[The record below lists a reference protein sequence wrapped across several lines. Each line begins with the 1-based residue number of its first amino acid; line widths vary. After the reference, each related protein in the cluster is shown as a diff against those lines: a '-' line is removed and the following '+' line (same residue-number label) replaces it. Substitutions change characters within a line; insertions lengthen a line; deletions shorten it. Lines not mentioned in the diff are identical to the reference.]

1 MFAMSVVIAP
11 KLPPFRLSSHSN
23 LKGSVFVLRSHA
35 AGSLRGSD
43 AGKQVTL
50 AGWVARRRDHGGVI
64 FIDLRDASGVAQVVF
79 RDALEEGQVLAQAHR
94 LRAEFCV
101 AVQGVVEV
109 RPEGNANAEIAT
121 GDIEVNATS
130 LTVLG
135 ESAALPFQLDEP
147 AGEEMRLKYRYLDL
161 RRDGPA
167 AAIRLRSKVNAAAR
181 SVLAG
186 QDFVEIETPT
196 ITRSTP
202 EGARDFLVPARLR
215 PGSFY
220 ALPQSPQLFKQ
231 LLMVAGMERYYQI
244 ARCYRDEDFRAD
256 RQPEFTQL
264 DMEMSFVDAED
275 IIAISE
281 QILTALWA
289 LIGYQIPTPIPRIT
303 YADAM
308 RRFGSD
314 KPDMR
319 FGLELVE
326 CTEFFKDTTFR
337 VFQAPYV
344 GAVVMPGGAS
354 QPRRT
359 LDGWQEWA
367 KQRGHRGL
375 AYVLVDDDGTLGG
388 PVAKNLTDAERD
400 GLAGHVGAEPGD
412 CIFFSAGP
420 PKASRAL
427 LGAARGEIASRL
439 NLIDPDVWAFVWVVD
454 PPLFEPADE
463 ATAAGDVAVGSGA
476 WTAVHHAFTSPKRQ
490 EVDVVDV
497 LVSDPGGV
505 LADAYDIVC
514 NGNEI
519 GGGSI
524 RIHRRDIQ
532 ERVFAI
538 MGLDQAEAE
547 EKFGFLLE
555 AFTFGAP
562 PHGGIAFGWDRINAL
577 LSGVDSI
584 REVIAFPK
592 TGGGIDPLTDAPAPI
607 TAQQRKES
615 GIDAKPKE
623 VDRA

>member
-1 MFAMSVVIAP
+1 M
-11 KLPPFRLSSHSN
+11 
-23 LKGSVFVLRSHA
+23 KGSVVLRSHA
-35 AGSLRGSD
+35 AGSLRNSD
-43 AGKQVTL
+43 AGQRVTL

-64 FIDLRDASGVAQVVF
+64 FIDLRDSSGIAQVVF
-79 RDALEEGQVLAQAHR
+79 RAPDVLAQAHR

-101 AVQGVVEV
+101 AVDGVVEI
-109 RPEGNANAEIAT
+109 RPEGNANTEIAT

-135 ESAALPFQLDEP
+135 ECAPLPFQLDEP
-147 AGEEMRLKYRYLDL
+147 AGEELRLKYRYIDL
-161 RRDGPA
+161 RRDGPG

-181 SVLAG
+181 DVLARH
-186 QDFVEIETPT
+186 DFVEVETPT
-196 ITRSTP
+196 MTRSTP
-202 EGARDFLVPARLR
+202 EGARDFLVPARLQ

-231 LLMVAGMERYYQI
+231 LLLVAGMERYYQI

-281 QILTALWA
+281 EVLTALWA
-289 LIGYQIPTPIPRIT
+289 LIGYQIPTPIPRIS

-308 RRFGSD
+308 RRYGSD

-326 CTEFFKDTTFR
+326 CAEFFSDTTFR

-375 AYVLVDDDGTLGG
+375 AYVLVGDDGTLGG
-388 PVAKNLTDAERD
+388 PVAKNLTDSERD
-400 GLAGHVGAEPGD
+400 GLAAHVGAEPGD

-420 PKASRAL
+420 AKSSRAL

-439 NLIDPDVWAFVWVVD
+439 DLIDRDAWTFVWVVD

-463 ATAAGDVAVGSGA
+463 AAAAGDVAVGSGA
-476 WTAVHHAFTSPKRQ
+476 WTAVHHAFTAPKPEWEDRI
-490 EVDVVDV
+490 E
-497 LVSDPGGV
+497 SDTGSV

-514 NGNEI
+514 NGHEI
-519 GGGSI
+519 GGGSV

-532 ERVFAI
+532 ERVFAV
-538 MGLDQAEAE
+538 MGLDKAEAE

-555 AFTFGAP
+555 AFMFGAP

-577 LSGVDSI
+577 LSGMDSI

-592 TGGGIDPLTDAPAPI
+592 TGGGVDPLTAAPAPI

-615 GIDAKPKE
+615 GIDAETRRRGPT
-623 VDRA
+623 

>member
-1 MFAMSVVIAP
+1 M
-11 KLPPFRLSSHSN
+11 FRLGSHSVHV
-23 LKGSVFVLRSHA
+23 KGVFVLRSHA
-35 AGSLRGSD
+35 AGSLRSHD
-43 AGKQVTL
+43 AGQRVTL
-50 AGWVARRRDHGGVI
+50 AGWVAHRRDHGGVI
-64 FIDLRDASGVAQVVF
+64 FIDLRDASGIAQVVF
-79 RDALEEGQVLAQAHR
+79 RDPRDTQVLAQAHR
-94 LRAEFCV
+94 LRAEFCI
-101 AVQGVVEV
+101 AVSGVVEI
-109 RPEGNANAEIAT
+109 RPEGNANAEIPT
-121 GDIEVNATS
+121 GEVEVNVTS
-130 LTVLG
+130 LSVLG
-135 ESAALPFQLDEP
+135 ESAPLPFQLDEP
-147 AGEEMRLKYRYLDL
+147 AGEELRLKYRYLDL
-161 RRDGPA
+161 RREGPA

-181 SVLAG
+181 DVLARH
-186 QDFVEIETPT
+186 DFVEIETPT

-215 PGSFY
+215 PGTFY

-231 LLMVAGMERYYQI
+231 LLMVGGMERYYQI

-281 QILTALWA
+281 EILTALWA
-289 LIGYQIPTPIPRIT
+289 LVGYQIPTPIPRIS

-326 CTEFFKDTTFR
+326 CAEFFKDTTFR

-367 KQRGHRGL
+367 RQRGHRGL
-375 AYVLVDDDGTLGG
+375 AYVLVGEDGTLSG

-400 GLAGHVGAEPGD
+400 GLAAHVGAEPGD

-420 PKASRAL
+420 PKPSRAL
-427 LGAARGEIASRL
+427 LGAARGEIAGRL
-439 NLIDPDVWAFVWVVD
+439 GLIDPAAWAFVWVVD
-454 PPLFEPADE
+454 PPLFEPAED
-463 ATAAGDVAVGSGA
+463 ATASGDVAVGSGA
-476 WTAVHHAFTSPKRQ
+476 WTAVHHAFTSPKPQ
-490 EVDVVDV
+490 NGDAADA
-497 LVSDPGGV
+497 LDTDPGNV

-532 ERVFAI
+532 ERVFGV
-538 MGLDQAEAE
+538 MGLDKAEAE

-555 AFTFGAP
+555 AFMFGAP

-592 TGGGIDPLTDAPAPI
+592 TGGGVDPLTDAPAPI
-607 TAQQRKES
+607 TAQQRRES
-615 GIDAKPKE
+615 GIDAKPKQ
-623 VDRA
+623 V

>member
-1 MFAMSVVIAP
+1 M
-11 KLPPFRLSSHSN
+11 
-23 LKGSVFVLRSHA
+23 LRTHA
-35 AGSLRGSD
+35 AGSLRTTD
-43 AGKQVTL
+43 AGQKVTL
-50 AGWVARRRDHGGVI
+50 ADWMARRRDHGGVI
-64 FIDLRDASGVAQVVF
+64 FIDLRDASGVSQVVF
-79 RDALEEGQVLAQAHR
+79 REGNVLAQAHR
-94 LRAEFCV
+94 LRAEFCI
-101 AVQGVVEV
+101 AVDGVVEI
-109 RPEGNANAEIAT
+109 RPAGNANPEIAT

-135 ESAALPFQLDEP
+135 ESAPLPFQLDEP
-147 AGEEMRLKYRYLDL
+147 AGEEARLKYRYLDL
-161 RRDGPA
+161 RRDGPGG
-167 AAIRLRSKVNAAAR
+167 AIRLRSKANAAAR
-181 SVLAG
+181 EVLAG
-186 QDFVEIETPT
+186 HDFVEIETPT
-196 ITRSTP
+196 MTRSTP
-202 EGARDFLVPARLR
+202 EGARDFLVPARLQ

-264 DMEMSFVDAED
+264 DMELSFVDTED
-275 IIAISE
+275 VIAISE
-281 QILTALWA
+281 QIIKALWA
-289 LIGYQIPTPIPRIT
+289 LIGYDVPLPLPRMT

-308 RRFGSD
+308 RLYVSD
-314 KPDMR
+314 KPDLR

-326 CTEFFKDTTFR
+326 CTDFFKDTPFR

-359 LDGWQEWA
+359 LDGWQEFA

-388 PVAKNLTDAERD
+388 PVAKNLSDAERD
-400 GLAGHVGAEPGD
+400 GLAVHVGASPGD
-412 CIFFSAGP
+412 CVFFSAGP
-420 PKASRAL
+420 AKSSRAL
-427 LGAARGEIASRL
+427 LGAVRIEIAKRQD
-439 NLIDPDVWAFVWVVD
+439 LIDPNAWAFTWVVD

-463 ATAAGDVAVGSGA
+463 ATAHGDVAVGSGA
-476 WTAVHHAFTSPKRQ
+476 WTAVHHAFTAPKP
-490 EVDVVDV
+490 EFEDSIDT
-497 LVSDPGGV
+497 DPGLV
-505 LADAYDIVC
+505 PADAYDVVC

-532 ERVFAI
+532 ERVFAV
-538 MGLDQAEAE
+538 MGLDKAEAE

-577 LSGVDSI
+577 LSDMDSI

-592 TGGGIDPLTDAPAPI
+592 SGGGVDPLTGAPAPI
-607 TAQQRKES
+607 TPQQRKES
-615 GIDAKPKE
+615 GIDAKPAK
-623 VDRA
+623 DG

>member
-1 MFAMSVVIAP
+1 M
-11 KLPPFRLSSHSN
+11 
-23 LKGSVFVLRSHA
+23 LRSHA
-35 AGSLRGSD
+35 AGLLGEGD
-43 AGKQVTL
+43 AGQQVTL

-64 FIDLRDASGVAQVVF
+64 FIDLRDASGIAQVVF
-79 RDALEEGQVLAQAHR
+79 RDPQDTEVLAQAHR

-101 AVQGVVEV
+101 SVAGVVEI
-109 RPEGNANAEIAT
+109 RPEGNANPEIAT
-121 GDIEVNATS
+121 GEIEVNATS

-135 ESAALPFQLDEP
+135 ECAPLPFQLDEP
-147 AGEEMRLKYRYLDL
+147 AGEELRLKYRYLDL
-161 RRDGPA
+161 RRDDPA
-167 AAIRLRSKVNAAAR
+167 AAIRLRSRVNAAAR
-181 SVLAG
+181 AVLARH
-186 QDFVEIETPT
+186 DFVEIETPT

-202 EGARDFLVPARLR
+202 EGARDFLVPARLH

-281 QILTALWA
+281 EVLTELWA
-289 LIGYQIPTPIPRIT
+289 LIGYRIPTPIPRIG
-303 YADAM
+303 YAEAM
-308 RRFGSD
+308 RRFGTD
-314 KPDMR
+314 KPDLR

-326 CTEFFKDTTFR
+326 CTDFFSDTTFR

-359 LDGWQEWA
+359 LDGWQDWA

-375 AYVLVDDDGTLGG
+375 AYVLVAEDGTLGG
-388 PVAKNLTDAERD
+388 PVAKNLTEAERT
-400 GLAGHVGAEPGD
+400 GLADHVGAKPGD

-420 PKASRAL
+420 VKSSRAL
-427 LGAARGEIASRL
+427 LGAARVEIANRL
-439 NLIDPDVWAFVWVVD
+439 GLIDPDAWAFVWVVD

-463 ATAAGDVAVGSGA
+463 ATAAGEVAVGSGA
-476 WTAVHHAFTSPKRQ
+476 WTAVHHAFTAPKPEWEDRI
-490 EVDVVDV
+490 E
-497 LVSDPGGV
+497 SDTGSV

-514 NGNEI
+514 NGHEI
-519 GGGSI
+519 GGGSV

-532 ERVFAI
+532 ERVFAV
-538 MGLDQAEAE
+538 MGLDKAEAE

-555 AFTFGAP
+555 AFMFGAP
-562 PHGGIAFGWDRINAL
+562 PHGGIAFGWDRTTAL
-577 LSGVDSI
+577 LAGMDSI

-592 TGGGIDPLTDAPAPI
+592 TGGGVDPLTDAPAPI

-615 GIDAKPKE
+615 GIDAQPKR
-623 VDRA
+623 VQQA

>member
-1 MFAMSVVIAP
+1 
-11 KLPPFRLSSHSN
+11 
-23 LKGSVFVLRSHA
+23 VLRSHA
-35 AGSLRGSD
+35 AGSLRAGD
-43 AGKQVTL
+43 AGQKVTL

-64 FIDLRDASGVAQVVF
+64 FIDLRDASGVSQVVF
-79 RDALEEGQVLAQAHR
+79 RADDVLAQAHR

-101 AVQGVVEV
+101 AIEGVVEI
-109 RPEGNANAEIAT
+109 RPQGNANPDIAT
-121 GDIEVNATS
+121 GEIEVNATS

-135 ESAALPFQLDEP
+135 DCAPLPFQLDEP
-147 AGEEMRLKYRYLDL
+147 AGEETRLRYRYLDL
-161 RRDGPA
+161 RRDGPG

-181 SVLAG
+181 GVLAAH
-186 QDFVEIETPT
+186 DFVEIETPT
-196 ITRSTP
+196 MTRSTP
-202 EGARDFLVPARLR
+202 EGARDFLVPARLQ

-264 DMEMSFVDAED
+264 DIEMSFIDAD
-275 IIAISE
+275 DVIAISE
-281 QILTALWA
+281 QVVKAVWA
-289 LIGYQIPTPIPRIT
+289 LIGYDLPLPFPRIS

-308 RRFGSD
+308 GRFGSD
-314 KPDMR
+314 KPDLR
-319 FGLELVE
+319 FALELAD

-344 GAVVMPGGAS
+344 GAVVMAGGAS

-359 LDGWQEWA
+359 LDGWQDWA
-367 KQRGHRGL
+367 KQRGHKGL
-375 AYVLVDDDGTLGG
+375 AYVLVGDDGTLGG
-388 PVAKNLTDAERD
+388 PVAKNLSDAERA
-400 GLAGHVGAEPGD
+400 GLAAHVGAAPGD

-420 PKASRAL
+420 AKASRTL
-427 LGAARGEIASRL
+427 LGAARVEIAHRL
-439 NLIDPDVWAFVWVVD
+439 NLIDPDAWAFTWVVD
-454 PPLFEPADE
+454 FPLFEPADE
-463 ATAAGDVAVGSGA
+463 AAAAGEVAVGAGA
-476 WTAVHHAFTSPKRQ
+476 WTAVHHAFTAPKP
-490 EVDVVDV
+490 ESEATFDT
-497 LVSDPGGV
+497 DPGSA

-532 ERVFAI
+532 ERVFAM
-538 MGLDQAEAE
+538 MGIGAAEAQ
-547 EKFGFLLE
+547 EKFGFLLD

-562 PHGGIAFGWDRINAL
+562 PHGGIAFGWDRIVAL
-577 LSGVDSI
+577 LAGTESI

-592 TGGGIDPLTDAPAPI
+592 SGGGVDPLTDAPAPI

-615 GIDAKPKE
+615 GIDVVPE
-623 VDRA
+623 SPRDRR

>member
-1 MFAMSVVIAP
+1 M
-11 KLPPFRLSSHSN
+11 
-23 LKGSVFVLRSHA
+23 LRSHA
-35 AGSLRGSD
+35 AGSLRAAD
-43 AGKQVTL
+43 AGQKVTL

-64 FIDLRDASGVAQVVF
+64 FIDLRDASGLAQVVF
-79 RDALEEGQVLAQAHR
+79 READVLAQAHR

-101 AVQGVVEV
+101 AVEGVVEI
-109 RPEGNANAEIAT
+109 RPEGNENPELPT

-135 ESAALPFQLDEP
+135 ESAPLPFQLDEP
-147 AGEEMRLKYRYLDL
+147 AGEEARLKYRYLDL
-161 RRDGPA
+161 RREGPGS
-167 AAIRLRSKVNAAAR
+167 AIRLRSKVSAAAR
-181 SVLAG
+181 EVLG
-186 QDFVEIETPT
+186 RHDFVEIETPT
-196 ITRSTP
+196 LTRSTP
-202 EGARDFLVPARLR
+202 EGARDFLVPARLQ

-231 LLMVAGMERYYQI
+231 LLMVGGMERYYQI

-275 IIAISE
+275 VIAISE
-281 QILTALWA
+281 EILAALWA
-289 LIGYQIPTPIPRIT
+289 LIGYELPRPIPRIS
-303 YADAM
+303 YAEAM

-326 CTEFFKDTTFR
+326 CTDFFKDTTFR

-344 GAVVMPGGAS
+344 GAAVMPGGAS

-375 AYVLVDDDGTLGG
+375 AYVLVNDDGTLGG

-400 GLAGHVGAEPGD
+400 GLAGHVGANPGD

-420 PKASRAL
+420 PKSSRAL
-427 LGAARGEIASRL
+427 LGAARIEIARRL
-439 NLIDPDVWAFVWVVD
+439 DLIDPDAWAFVWVVD
-454 PPLFEPADE
+454 PPLLEPADE
-463 ATAAGDVAVGSGA
+463 AAAHGDIAVGHGA
-476 WTAVHHAFTSPKRQ
+476 WTAVHHAFTAPKP
-490 EVDVVDV
+490 EWEDK
-497 LVSDPGGV
+497 LEADPGAV

-514 NGNEI
+514 NGHEI

-538 MGLDQAEAE
+538 MGIGPEEAQ
-547 EKFGFLLE
+547 EKFGFLLT
-555 AFTFGAP
+555 AFQYGAP
-562 PHGGIAFGWDRINAL
+562 PHGGIAFGWDRITAL
-577 LSGVDSI
+577 LARMDSI

-592 TGGGIDPLTDAPAPI
+592 TGGGVDPLTDAPAPI
-607 TAQQRKES
+607 TEQQRKES
-615 GIDAKPKE
+615 GIDAKPENESAK
-623 VDRA
+623 

>member
-1 MFAMSVVIAP
+1 M
-11 KLPPFRLSSHSN
+11 
-23 LKGSVFVLRSHA
+23 LRSHA
-35 AGSLRGSD
+35 AGLLREGD
-43 AGKQVTL
+43 AGQQVTL

-64 FIDLRDASGVAQVVF
+64 FIDLRDASGIAQVVF
-79 RDALEEGQVLAQAHR
+79 RDPQDTEVLAQAHR

-101 AVQGVVEV
+101 SVAGVVEI
-109 RPEGNANAEIAT
+109 RPEGNANPEIAT
-121 GDIEVNATS
+121 GEIEVNATS

-135 ESAALPFQLDEP
+135 ECAPLPFQLDEP
-147 AGEEMRLKYRYLDL
+147 AGEELRLKYRYLDL
-161 RRDGPA
+161 RRDDPA
-167 AAIRLRSKVNAAAR
+167 AAIRLRSRVNAAAR
-181 SVLAG
+181 AVLARHAC
-186 QDFVEIETPT
+186 VEIETPT

-202 EGARDFLVPARLR
+202 EGARDFLVPARLH

-281 QILTALWA
+281 EVLTELWA
-289 LIGYQIPTPIPRIT
+289 LIGYRIPTPIPRIG
-303 YADAM
+303 YAEAM
-308 RRFGSD
+308 RRFGTD
-314 KPDMR
+314 KPDLR

-326 CTEFFKDTTFR
+326 CTDFFSDTTFR

-359 LDGWQEWA
+359 LDGWQDWA

-375 AYVLVDDDGTLGG
+375 AYVLVAEDGTLGG
-388 PVAKNLTDAERD
+388 PVAKNLTEAERT
-400 GLAGHVGAEPGD
+400 GLADHVGAKPGD

-420 PKASRAL
+420 VKSSRAL
-427 LGAARGEIASRL
+427 LGAARVEIANRL
-439 NLIDPDVWAFVWVVD
+439 GLIDPDAWAFVWVVD

-463 ATAAGDVAVGSGA
+463 ATAAGEVAVGSGA
-476 WTAVHHAFTSPKRQ
+476 WTAVHHAFTAPKPEWEDRI
-490 EVDVVDV
+490 E
-497 LVSDPGGV
+497 SDTGSV

-514 NGNEI
+514 NGHEI
-519 GGGSI
+519 GGGSV

-532 ERVFAI
+532 ERVFAV
-538 MGLDQAEAE
+538 MGLDKAEAE

-555 AFTFGAP
+555 AFMFGAP
-562 PHGGIAFGWDRINAL
+562 PHGGIAFGWDRTTAL
-577 LSGVDSI
+577 LAGMDSI

-592 TGGGIDPLTDAPAPI
+592 TGGGVDPLTDAPAPI

-615 GIDAKPKE
+615 GIDAQPKR
-623 VDRA
+623 VQQA

>member
-1 MFAMSVVIAP
+1 M
-11 KLPPFRLSSHSN
+11 
-23 LKGSVFVLRSHA
+23 
-35 AGSLRGSD
+35 
-43 AGKQVTL
+43 
-50 AGWVARRRDHGGVI
+50 
-64 FIDLRDASGVAQVVF
+64 
-79 RDALEEGQVLAQAHR
+79 
-94 LRAEFCV
+94 
-101 AVQGVVEV
+101 
-109 RPEGNANAEIAT
+109 
-121 GDIEVNATS
+121 
-130 LTVLG
+130 
-135 ESAALPFQLDEP
+135 
-147 AGEEMRLKYRYLDL
+147 
-161 RRDGPA
+161 
-167 AAIRLRSKVNAAAR
+167 RSKVNAAAR
-181 SVLAG
+181 EVLAG
-186 QDFVEIETPT
+186 HDFVEIETPT
-196 ITRSTP
+196 MTRSKP
-202 EGARDFLVPARLR
+202 EGARDFLVPARLQ

-264 DMEMSFVDAED
+264 DMEMSFVDTED
-275 IIAISE
+275 VVAISE
-281 QILTALWA
+281 EVIKALWT
-289 LIGYQIPTPIPRIT
+289 LIGYSVPTPLPRMS

-314 KPDMR
+314 KPDLR

-326 CTEFFKDTTFR
+326 CTEYFKDTAFR

-359 LDGWQEWA
+359 LDAWQDFA

-375 AYVLVDDDGTLGG
+375 AYVLVGEDGTLSG
-388 PVAKNLTDAERD
+388 PVSKNLSDAERD
-400 GLAGHVGAEPGD
+400 GLAAHVGASPGD

-420 PKASRAL
+420 AKSSRAL
-427 LGAARGEIASRL
+427 LGAVRIEIAKRL
-439 NLIDPDVWAFVWVVD
+439 DLIDPNAWAFTWVVD

-463 ATAAGDVAVGSGA
+463 ATAHGDVAVGSGA
-476 WTAVHHAFTSPKRQ
+476 WTAVHHAFTAPKP
-490 EVDVVDV
+490 EFEDSIDT
-497 LVSDPGGV
+497 DPGLV
-505 LADAYDIVC
+505 LADAYDVVC

-532 ERVFAI
+532 ERVFAV
-538 MGLDQAEAE
+538 MGLDKAEAE

-577 LSGVDSI
+577 LSDMDSI

-592 TGGGIDPLTDAPAPI
+592 SGGGVDPLTGAPAPI
-607 TAQQRKES
+607 TPQQRKES
-615 GIDAKPKE
+615 GIDAKPAK
-623 VDRA
+623 DG

>member
-1 MFAMSVVIAP
+1 
-11 KLPPFRLSSHSN
+11 
-23 LKGSVFVLRSHA
+23 
-35 AGSLRGSD
+35 
-43 AGKQVTL
+43 
-50 AGWVARRRDHGGVI
+50 
-64 FIDLRDASGVAQVVF
+64 
-79 RDALEEGQVLAQAHR
+79 VLAQAHR

-101 AVQGVVEV
+101 AVDGVVEI
-109 RPEGNANAEIAT
+109 RPEGNANTEIPT
-121 GDIEVNATS
+121 GEIEVNATS

-135 ESAALPFQLDEP
+135 ESAPLPFQLDEP
-147 AGEEMRLKYRYLDL
+147 AGEELRLKYRYLDL

-167 AAIRLRSKVNAAAR
+167 EAIRLRSKVNAAAR
-181 SVLAG
+181 AVLARH
-186 QDFVEIETPT
+186 DFVEIETPT

-202 EGARDFLVPARLR
+202 EGARDFLVPARLH

-281 QILTALWA
+281 EILTALWK
-289 LIGYQIPTPIPRIT
+289 LIDYQVPTPIPRIS
-303 YADAM
+303 YANAM

-326 CTEFFKDTTFR
+326 CTEFFSDTTFR

-354 QPRRT
+354 QPRRA

-375 AYVLVDDDGTLGG
+375 AYVLVGDDGELGG
-388 PVAKNLTDAERD
+388 PVAKNLSERERD
-400 GLAGHVGAEPGD
+400 GLAAHVGAKPGD

-420 PKASRAL
+420 AKTSRAL
-427 LGAARGEIASRL
+427 LGAARSEIAGRL
-439 NLIDPDVWAFVWVVD
+439 DMIDPNAWAFVWVVD
-454 PPLFEPADE
+454 PPLFEPAEE

-476 WTAVHHAFTSPKRQ
+476 WTAVHHAFTSPKP
-490 EVDVVDV
+490 EYEDVVD
-497 LVSDPGGV
+497 SDPGSV

-532 ERVFAI
+532 ERVFAV
-538 MGLDQAEAE
+538 MGLDKAEAE

-555 AFTFGAP
+555 AFMFGAP

-592 TGGGIDPLTDAPAPI
+592 TGGGVDPLTDAPAPI
-607 TAQQRKES
+607 TAQQRRES
-615 GIDAKPKE
+615 GIDAKP
-623 VDRA
+623 RPS